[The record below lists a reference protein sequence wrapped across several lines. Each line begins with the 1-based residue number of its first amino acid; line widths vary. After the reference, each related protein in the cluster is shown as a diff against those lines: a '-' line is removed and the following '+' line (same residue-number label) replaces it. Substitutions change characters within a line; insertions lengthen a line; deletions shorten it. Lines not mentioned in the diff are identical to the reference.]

1 MQLGDFESGKLA
13 KGQKHKTNALAL
25 ALWTKLQ
32 LLGPFKPPN
41 QNVETLKFY
50 LMAKMIFQPVGL
62 CEWKI
67 ISVHPIL
74 TILFKNVFRTFNSV
88 EAEILNI

>member
-50 LMAKMIFQPVGL
+50 LIAKMISNRLVCANG
-62 CEWKI
+62 
-67 ISVHPIL
+67 
-74 TILFKNVFRTFNSV
+74 R
-88 EAEILNI
+88 